1 MKKLLAISVL
11 TLVLP
16 FGLHA
21 QNVLITGPV
30 SALGISNAAAA
41 DVSVPAVNTAA
52 VVTYA
57 AAGAGVS
64 HVIKGI
70 AYSYNA
76 APTGGNLKVENG
88 AGTIVFSMDITA
100 AGPGFI
106 PFNAAMKGTTNTAMI
121 VTLTAAGAAVTG
133 KVSVLGHWTQK

>member
-1 MKKLLAISVL
+1 MKKLLAISIL

-21 QNVLITGPV
+21 QNVLIAGPV
-30 SALGISNAAAA
+30 SALGIANAAAA
-41 DVSVPAVNTAA
+41 DVSAPAVNTAA
-52 VVTYA
+52 VVTY